1 MTTGGGGARGVGP
14 SRQSPGIE
22 SLGIVG
28 AGAWGTA
35 LSVLAARAGRAVTLQ
50 ARRAAA
56 AAAIAATRQN
66 AEHLPGI
73 ALPPQIAV
81 TADLAAAL
89 AADAVLYVQPA
100 QHLRAFCAAAA
111 PHWRADAP
119 LLICAKGI
127 EVKTGRLLTEI
138 AAELL
143 PAAEIAVLS
152 GPSFAA
158 EAAAGL
164 PTAVVIAS
172 TEAALNERL
181 MQALSHGAFR
191 PYGATDP
198 VGVEVAGAA
207 KNVLAIACGIV
218 MGRGLGENA
227 RAALVTRGLAE
238 VARLALALG
247 GKAET
252 MLGLAGVGDLVL
264 TCNSMTSRNT
274 SLGFELGRGGRLAE
288 ILGRRHS
295 VAEGVSTAAAIEGLA
310 VRMGVEMPICNTVA
324 AILDGRAEIDQAIRD
339 LLARPLKH
347 EG

>member
-1 MTTGGGGARGVGP
+1 MAKSGAGSSGNAAAVG
-14 SRQSPGIE
+14 

-35 LSVLAARAGRAVTLQ
+35 LAVLAARAGRAVTLH
-50 ARRAAA
+50 ARRAEAA
-56 AAAIAATRQN
+56 QAIAASREN

-73 ALPPQIAV
+73 TLPPEVVV
-81 TADLAAAL
+81 TADLAVAL

-100 QHLRAFCAAAA
+100 QHLRAFCQAAA
-111 PHWRADAP
+111 PLWRHGTP
-119 LLICAKGI
+119 LLLCAKGI
-127 EVKTGRLLTEI
+127 EVRSGRLLTEI
-138 AAELL
+138 AVEIL
-143 PAAEIAVLS
+143 PAARIAVLS

-172 TEAALNERL
+172 ADAELNNLL

-191 PYGATDP
+191 PYGARDP
-198 VGVEVAGAA
+198 IGVEVAGAA

-274 SLGFELGRGGRLAE
+274 SLGFALGRGERLAD
-288 ILGRRHS
+288 ILAQRHS
-295 VAEGVSTAAAIEGLA
+295 VAEGVPTAAAIEALA
-310 VRMGVEMPICNTVA
+310 GRLGVDMPICATTA
-324 AILDGRAEIDQAIRD
+324 AILDGRAAIDQAIRD
-339 LLARPLKH
+339 LLTRPLKH

>member
-1 MTTGGGGARGVGP
+1 MGQANAKRP
-14 SRQSPGIE
+14 EIE
-22 SLGIVG
+22 SVGIVG

-35 LSVLAARAGRAVTLQ
+35 LAVLAACAGRAATLY
-50 ARRAAA
+50 ARRPEAAQ
-56 AAAIAATRQN
+56 AIAADHVN

-73 ALPPQIAV
+73 PLPAEIAV
-81 TADLAAAL
+81 TSDLIAAL
-89 AADAVLYVQPA
+89 QADAVLYAQPA
-100 QHLRAFCAAAA
+100 QHLRAFCLAAAA
-111 PHWRADAP
+111 NWKAGAP

-127 EVKTGRLLTEI
+127 ELKTGRLLTEI

-143 PAAEIAVLS
+143 PKAEIAVLS

-172 TEAALNERL
+172 RSEALNRAL
-181 MQALSHGAFR
+181 MRALSHGAFR
-191 PYGATDP
+191 PYGALDP
-198 VGVEVAGAA
+198 IGVEVAGAA

-218 MGRGLGENA
+218 MGRDLGENA
-227 RAALVTRGLAE
+227 RAGIVTRGLAE
-238 VARLALALG
+238 VARLSRALG

-274 SLGFELGRGGRLAE
+274 SLGFELGRGAKLAD
-288 ILGRRHS
+288 ILAQRHS
-295 VAEGVSTAAAIEGLA
+295 IAEGVPTAAAIEALA
-310 VRMGVEMPICNTVA
+310 ARLGVEMPICATVA
-324 AILDGRAEIDQAIRD
+324 AILDGRAAIDQAIRD

-347 EG
+347 EN

>member
-1 MTTGGGGARGVGP
+1 MAASGGAIDRLGVDH
-14 SRQSPGIE
+14 
-22 SLGIVG
+22 LGIVG

-35 LSVLAARAGRAVTLQ
+35 LSVLAARAGRRVTLQ
-50 ARRAAA
+50 ARRAEAA
-56 AAAIAATRQN
+56 TAIAAAREN

-73 ALPPQIAV
+73 ALPQSIAV
-81 TADLAAAL
+81 TADLAGTL

-111 PHWRADAP
+111 PHWQAGTP

-127 EVKTGRLLTEI
+127 EVKTGQLLTEI
-138 AAELL
+138 AAALL
-143 PAAEIAVLS
+143 PTAPNAVLS

-164 PTAVVIAS
+164 PTAVVVAS
-172 TEAALNERL
+172 RDETLNRRL

-191 PYGATDP
+191 PYGALDP
-198 VGVEVAGAA
+198 IGVEVAGAA

-238 VARLALALG
+238 VARLSHALG

-274 SLGFELGRGGRLAE
+274 SLGFELGRGKALAE
-288 ILGRRHS
+288 ILGQRHS
-295 VAEGVSTAAAIEGLA
+295 IAEGVPTAAAIEALA
-310 VRMGVEMPICNTVA
+310 RRLGVEMPICATVA
-324 AILDGRAEIDQAIRD
+324 AILDQRAEIDQAIRD

-347 EG
+347 ES

>member
-1 MTTGGGGARGVGP
+1 MTAGRADRAEAP
-14 SRQSPGIE
+14 IA
-22 SLGIVG
+22 SLGVVG

-35 LSVLAARAGRAVTLQ
+35 LAVLAARAGRKVTLQ
-50 ARRAAA
+50 ARRAEAA
-56 AAAIAATRQN
+56 QAIAAAREN

-73 ALPPQIAV
+73 AVPTEVAV
-81 TADLAAAL
+81 TAERDAAL

-111 PHWRADAP
+111 PRWRDGVP

-127 EVKTGRLLTEI
+127 EVASGRLLTEI

-143 PAAEIAVLS
+143 PAAPIAVLS

-172 TEAALNERL
+172 ADVALNRAL

-191 PYGATDP
+191 PYGALDP

-238 VARLALALG
+238 VARLAHALG

-274 SLGFELGRGGRLAE
+274 SLGFELGRGGRLEE
-288 ILGRRHS
+288 ILARRHS
-295 VAEGVSTAAAIEGLA
+295 VAEGVPTAAAIERLA
-310 VRMGVEMPICNTVA
+310 GRLGVEMPICTTVA
-324 AILDGRAEIDQAIRD
+324 AILDQRAEIDQAIRE
-339 LLARPLKH
+339 LLTRPLKH